1 MKIKTEDLDA
11 VMGEKENR
19 PYKVE
24 INPEFRGYLD
34 KPKVFTT
41 RPAKR
46 WAGILNGIQ
55 ELPEITGVITPAKGC
70 FIIRYKTA
78 TGDGTLHLID
88 VPESVV
94 PFVLKAIRET
104 KGGARWI

>member
-1 MKIKTEDLDA
+1 MRIKAEDLDA
-11 VMGEKENR
+11 VMGEKENK
-19 PYKVE
+19 PYTVTDDDANRKT
-24 INPEFRGYLD
+24 R
-34 KPKVFTT
+34 T
-41 RPAKR
+41 RPAER
-46 WAGILNGIQ
+46 WAGILNQIQ
-55 ELPEITGVITPAKGC
+55 KLPEITGVITPAKGL

-78 TGDGTLHLID
+78 TGDGTLQLID

>member
-11 VMGEKENR
+11 AMSAEENK
-19 PYKVE
+19 PYQYQTDPAK
-24 INPEFRGYLD
+24 FRGGKIL
-34 KPKVFTT
+34 KVTT

-46 WAGILNGIQ
+46 WAGALNTIR
-55 ELPEITGVITPAKGC
+55 ELPEITGVITPAKGL

-78 TGDGTLHLID
+78 TGDGTLHLND

-104 KGGARWI
+104 KGRARWI